1 MDYGKKNGKMHIIT
15 TAIEHKAVLETV
27 KHLSENG
34 FEVEFIKPGIN
45 GRVNAPDVLDKVRED
60 TLFG

>member
-45 GRVNAPDVLDKVRED
+45 G
-60 TLFG
+60 